1 MENNEAVET
10 VDGRLS
16 IVRDLASDIRK
27 MILVMIASDN
37 DQDIVKYAKG
47 INQNLNNIE
56 QEYFK
61 AIRELAIEQ
70 TINAS
75 LIQVFS
81 GSEEKHEETQP
92 DHDENESVQ
101 QVIEFSSEEPVQE
114 RGETK
119 AVENVDELP
128 YIGENKGTVE
138 TEKSQDEEVDKV
150 LDKIV
155 KLEAKDTWQ
164 ETARTLLKDEP
175 VNRIAGRDVYL
186 IPSDST
192 PIGINDEPGSVQYF
206 EAIDKHNLN
215 YLLIKRSLVAH
226 TTKYGTFVE
235 DTIVIDVEDEII
247 VMDYVLGRDK
257 RYRYLDSN
265 NELTQY
271 AKFIIDSNKFTHEVK
286 VSTKVKEPSF
296 KEQAKQTLLKDT
308 VYNTGG
314 QRYYLVSGIPSEE
327 YGSNTVSYIEGFD
340 ADTLEYLL
348 IEVTSDFNRN
358 VTSDVIIRI
367 DDEDE
372 LRRHVEGKPFTFK
385 YLTPDGHFTDYA
397 KKLIVRQ
404 MVKGTEE

>member
-10 VDGRLS
+10 VDSRLS

-70 TINAS
+70 TISTS
-75 LIQVFS
+75 LVQVLS
-81 GSEEKHEETQP
+81 GSEEKHEEAQP
-92 DHDENESVQ
+92 NHDENESVQ
-101 QVIEFSSEEPVQE
+101 QVIEFPSEE

-119 AVENVDELP
+119 AVEHVDELP
-128 YIGENKGTVE
+128 YVEENKGTVE
-138 TEKSQDEEVDKV
+138 IEKSQDEEVDKV

-155 KLEAKDTWQ
+155 KVETKGTWQ

-186 IPSDST
+186 IPSDT
-192 PIGINDEPGSVQYF
+192 APISINDEPGSVQYF

-215 YLLIKRSLVAH
+215 YLLIKCSLVTH

-235 DTIVIDVEDEII
+235 DIIVIDVEDEII

-271 AKFIIDSNKFTHEVK
+271 AKFIIDSKNKSSYEVK

-348 IEVTSDFNRN
+348 IEVSSDFNRN
-358 VTSDVIIRI
+358 VTSDIIIRI

-397 KKLIVRQ
+397 KKLMVRQ
-404 MVKGTEE
+404 MVKNASE

>member
-10 VDGRLS
+10 VDSRLS
-16 IVRDLASDIRK
+16 IVRDLARDIRK

-70 TINAS
+70 TISTS
-75 LIQVFS
+75 LVQVLS
-81 GSEEKHEETQP
+81 GSEEKHEEAQP
-92 DHDENESVQ
+92 NHDENESVQ
-101 QVIEFSSEEPVQE
+101 QVIEFPSEE

-119 AVENVDELP
+119 AVEHVDEFP
-128 YIGENKGTVE
+128 FIEE
-138 TEKSQDEEVDKV
+138 SQDEAKVKEVQDEKV
-150 LDKIV
+150 TNILDKIV
-155 KLEAKDTWQ
+155 KVKPIPTWQ
-164 ETARTLLKDEP
+164 EKAREFLKDEP
-175 VNRIAGRDVYL
+175 VKRIVGRDVYV
-186 IPSDST
+186 IPPDLA
-192 PIGINDEPGSVQYF
+192 PISIKDVPGTVQYI
-206 EAIDKHNLN
+206 EAIDKYNLN
-215 YLLIKRSLVAH
+215 YLLIKRSLELH

-235 DTIVIDVEDEII
+235 ETIVIDVEDEEV
-247 VMDYVLGRDK
+247 VMDFVEGRDK
-257 RYRYLDSN
+257 CYRYLDSDN
-265 NELTQY
+265 NLTQY
-271 AKFIIDSNKFTHEVK
+271 SKFIIDSNKFPYEIK
-286 VSTKVKEPSF
+286 VDKKAEEPSF

-308 VYNTGG
+308 VYNTKG

-348 IEVTSDFNRN
+348 IEVSSDFNRN

-404 MVKGTEE
+404 MVKGTGE

>member
-10 VDGRLS
+10 VDSRLS

-70 TINAS
+70 TISTS
-75 LIQVFS
+75 LVQVLS
-81 GSEEKHEETQP
+81 GSEEKHEEAQP
-92 DHDENESVQ
+92 NHDENESVQ
-101 QVIEFSSEEPVQE
+101 QVIEFPSEE

-119 AVENVDELP
+119 AVEHVDEFP
-128 YIGENKGTVE
+128 FIEE
-138 TEKSQDEEVDKV
+138 SQDEAKVKEVQDEKV
-150 LDKIV
+150 TNILDKIV
-155 KLEAKDTWQ
+155 KVKPIPTWQ
-164 ETARTLLKDEP
+164 EKAREFLKDEP
-175 VNRIAGRDVYL
+175 VKRIVGRDVYV
-186 IPSDST
+186 IPPDLA
-192 PIGINDEPGSVQYF
+192 PISIKDVPGTVQYI
-206 EAIDKHNLN
+206 EAIDKYNLN
-215 YLLIKRSLVAH
+215 YLLIKRSLERH

-235 DTIVIDVEDEII
+235 ETIVIDVEDEEV
-247 VMDYVLGRDK
+247 VMDFVEGRDK
-257 RYRYLDSN
+257 CYRYLDSDN
-265 NELTQY
+265 NLTQY
-271 AKFIIDSNKFTHEVK
+271 SKFIIDSNKFPYEIK
-286 VSTKVKEPSF
+286 VDKKAEEPSF
-296 KEQAKQTLLKDT
+296 KEEAKQKLVKDT
-308 VYNTGG
+308 IYNTGG

-348 IEVTSDFNRN
+348 IEVSSDFNRN

-404 MVKGTEE
+404 MVKGTGE

>member
-10 VDGRLS
+10 VDNRLS

-27 MILVMIASDN
+27 MILIMIASDN

-70 TINAS
+70 TISTS
-75 LIQVFS
+75 LVQVLS
-81 GSEEKHEETQP
+81 GSEEKHEEVQP

-101 QVIEFSSEEPVQE
+101 QVIEFPPEETHEEV
-114 RGETK
+114 K
-119 AVENVDELP
+119 A
-128 YIGENKGTVE
+128 
-138 TEKSQDEEVDKV
+138 EKSQDEEVDEV

-155 KLEAKDTWQ
+155 K
-164 ETARTLLKDEP
+164 
-175 VNRIAGRDVYL
+175 VG
-186 IPSDST
+186 
-192 PIGINDEPGSVQYF
+192 
-206 EAIDKHNLN
+206 
-215 YLLIKRSLVAH
+215 
-226 TTKYGTFVE
+226 
-235 DTIVIDVEDEII
+235 
-247 VMDYVLGRDK
+247 
-257 RYRYLDSN
+257 
-265 NELTQY
+265 
-271 AKFIIDSNKFTHEVK
+271 
-286 VSTKVKEPSF
+286 EPSF

-348 IEVTSDFNRN
+348 IEVSSDFNRN

-404 MVKGTEE
+404 MVKGTGE